1 MELSAM
7 IASMDS
13 FPAMLASAVA
23 GLTDEEVRWK
33 PPSGAWSILEIVCHL
48 ADEEAEDFRLRVLS
62 TLDDPSKPWPS
73 IDPEGSVVERRSN
86 EKVLAEEI
94 GRFTRERADSMRE
107 LRALSEPDWQ
117 KTYHHPT
124 VGDLRAGDIMS
135 SWAVHDMLHLRQIAK
150 RRYEL
155 MQIAGSEFSTEYA
168 GNW

>member
-1 MELSAM
+1 M

-13 FPAMLASAVA
+13 FPAMLASSVA
-23 GLTDEEVRWK
+23 GLTDEQVRWK

-48 ADEEAEDFRLRVLS
+48 ADEEAEDFRLRVRS

-73 IDPEGSVVERRSN
+73 IDPEGSVTQRRSN

-107 LRALSEPDWQ
+107 LRALSDPDWQ

-124 VGDLRAGDIMS
+124 VGDLSAGDLMT

-155 MQIAGSEFSTEYA
+155 MQIAGGDFSTEYA

>member
-1 MELSAM
+1 VDLSAM

-23 GLTDEEVRWK
+23 GLTDEDVRWK

-62 TLDDPSKPWPS
+62 TLDDPAKAWPS
-73 IDPEGSVVERRSN
+73 IEPEESVTQRRSN

-94 GRFTRERADSMRE
+94 GRFTRERAESMRRLRE
-107 LRALSEPDWQ
+107 LTDPDWQ

-124 VGDLRAGDIMS
+124 VGDLRAGDVMT

-155 MQIAGSEFSTEYA
+155 MKIAGSEFSTEYA